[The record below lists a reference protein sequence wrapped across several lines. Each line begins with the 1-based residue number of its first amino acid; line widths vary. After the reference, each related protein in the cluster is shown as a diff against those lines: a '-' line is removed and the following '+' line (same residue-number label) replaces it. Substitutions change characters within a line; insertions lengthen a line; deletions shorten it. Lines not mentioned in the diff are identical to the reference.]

1 MNPHTCQMSNAPS
14 LQSYLLVRS
23 DPLKKVSN
31 PHAYAFRLV
40 VWRELRSMQFYSLW
54 TRLKLV
60 CSQRKAGW
68 LPVELGVSIPGYHRL
83 FLVQL
88 LVVQFFVKIQ
98 FIIFILLILSYLSS
112 SCLVLC

>member
-31 PHAYAFRLV
+31 PHAYAFRPV

-88 LVVQFFVKIQ
+88 LVVQFSCEDSIHY
-98 FIIFILLILSYLSS
+98 IILLILLI
-112 SCLVLC
+112 L